1 VWYRVGEP
9 GDNLKLGREAGE
21 EIRAEAGEKFFEELM
36 AYVQDIQVH
45 AHCDVC
51 LCVAWLARAPA
62 PWLVTR
68 WTRSL
73 SFWLASLARELVHA
87 HGPTGDA
94 AFDAYEKKA
103 WQGGWG
109 HVAVELASYVAIVW
123 R

>member
-73 SFWLASLARELVHA
+73 SFWPSISCARVGA
-87 HGPTGDA
+87 C
-94 AFDAYEKKA
+94 A
-103 WQGGWG
+103 WTDRRR
-109 HVAVELASYVAIVW
+109 SI
-123 R
+123 